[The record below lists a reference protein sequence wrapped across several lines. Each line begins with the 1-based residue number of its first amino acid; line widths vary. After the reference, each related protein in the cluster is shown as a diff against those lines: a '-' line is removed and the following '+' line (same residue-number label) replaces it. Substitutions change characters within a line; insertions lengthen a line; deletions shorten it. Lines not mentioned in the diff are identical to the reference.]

1 MVDQGP
7 SHEIDPDEIDHKPA
21 PAQAGV
27 AISTLDLAI

>member
-1 MVDQGP
+1 MVDQGQ

-27 AISTLDLAI
+27 AISTLGLDI